1 MSGADDTVAADHM
14 EAPAVPTGPALP
26 PIQQD
31 PGLAGTQL
39 LTEIPIGPDLRLQAL
54 TNGTFNLVNQFTTSE
69 IDRATYD
76 SLLSSH
82 HTKARTTDLSL
93 ASDVTGL
100 ASKVSVKSEE
110 DAIEWGDID
119 PQLAQRLRS
128 DPRPLGHL
136 SM

>member
-1 MSGADDTVAADHM
+1 MASADYTAAAESMD
-14 EAPAVPTGPALP
+14 APPVPTGPEVP

-54 TNGTFNLVNQFTTSE
+54 TSGKFHFVNQFTTSE

-76 SLLSSH
+76 SLPSSH
-82 HTKARTTDLSL
+82 QTKARTTDLSL
-93 ASDVTGL
+93 ASGVTGL

-110 DAIEWGDID
+110 DAIEWSDID
-119 PQLAQRLRS
+119 PLLAQRLT
-128 DPRPLGHL
+128 
-136 SM
+136 